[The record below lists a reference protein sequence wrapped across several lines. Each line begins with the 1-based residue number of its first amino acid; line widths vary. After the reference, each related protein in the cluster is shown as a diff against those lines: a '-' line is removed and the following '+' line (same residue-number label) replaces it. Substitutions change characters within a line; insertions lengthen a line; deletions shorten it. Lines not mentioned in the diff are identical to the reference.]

1 MQFVEFITDKNAIIF
16 ILLFARISGVFAF
29 FPFFN
34 YVTIPIS
41 IKTALALYLTFLFFP
56 DISTLDVSLDISSL
70 TLAILSE
77 LMLGFISALA
87 LMLVFAA
94 LQLAGMQISMVMG
107 FSMST
112 IFDPSSGSTVP
123 IMSQFFTILAILMLL
138 AFDGHH
144 MILVFLSKSFSSI
157 NLGGFVATKN
167 MWEYLS
173 KEVTNMFVVGFL
185 ISFPVIALSLLADI
199 IFGMLMKT
207 MPQFNLLVVG
217 FPIKIF
223 LSFMVLTAV
232 LGSILLIFKKEFMIA
247 FNFLK
252 NLI

>member
-1 MQFVEFITDKNAIIF
+1 MQYVEFITDENAIIL
-16 ILLFARISGVFAF
+16 ILLFSRISGILAF

-34 YVTIPIS
+34 YMTIPVS
-41 IKTALALYLTFLFFP
+41 IKTALALYLTILFFP
-56 DISTLDVSLDISSL
+56 DISGLGVELNISSL

-77 LMLGFISALA
+77 LMLGFITALA

-94 LQLAGMQISMVMG
+94 LQLAGMQMSMVMG

-112 IFDPSSGSTVP
+112 VLDPSSGSSVP
-123 IMSQFFTILAILMLL
+123 MLSQFFTLLAILMLL

-144 MILVFLSKSFSSI
+144 MILMFLSKSFGSI
-157 NLGGFVATKN
+157 ELGGFLATSN

-173 KEVTNMFVVGFL
+173 KEVTHMFILGFL
-185 ISFPVIALSLLADI
+185 LSFPVIALSLLADI

-223 LSFMVLTAV
+223 FSFMVLSAV
-232 LGSILLIFKKEFMIA
+232 LSSILLIFKKEFMIA